1 MIKNRIALCIP
12 TKDRFKCIEEL
23 LLDYPRINGICQM
36 DIYIYDS
43 SVDDVI
49 ERYGELS
56 GNQLEALSHSE
67 LPWMEARNGLLP
79 LDSSTRFISNK
90 TIYNYYV
97 DLLV

>member
-49 ERYGELS
+49 ERMSILMTNRIMFFTKE
-56 GNQLEALSHSE
+56 
-67 LPWMEARNGLLP
+67 
-79 LDSSTRFISNK
+79 
-90 TIYNYYV
+90 
-97 DLLV
+97 

>member
-43 SVDDVI
+43 SVYDVI
-49 ERYGELS
+49 ERYVNS
-56 GNQLEALSHSE
+56 Y
-67 LPWMEARNGLLP
+67 
-79 LDSSTRFISNK
+79 DK
-90 TIYNYYV
+90 
-97 DLLV
+97 

>member
-49 ERYGELS
+49 ERYVNSYEKS
-56 GNQLEALSHSE
+56 
-67 LPWMEARNGLLP
+67 
-79 LDSSTRFISNK
+79 
-90 TIYNYYV
+90 YNVFYKRV
-97 DLLV
+97 KD